1 MRAGQIDEIV
11 EDDYWQTQ
19 DCELKINSI
28 MFMVEVKMIT
38 IKTQAKMITAITL
51 PKMMMMKD
59 D

>member
-19 DCELKINSI
+19 DCELTINSI
-28 MFMVEVKMIT
+28 MFMAEVKMIT
-38 IKTQAKMITAITL
+38 ITTQSKMITTITL
-51 PKMMMMKD
+51 PKRMMKD

>member
-1 MRAGQIDEIV
+1 MRGGQIDEIV

>member
-19 DCELKINSI
+19 DCELTINSI
-28 MFMVEVKMIT
+28 MFMAEVKMIT
-38 IKTQAKMITAITL
+38 ITTQSKMIMTITL
-51 PKMMMMKD
+51 PKRMMKD